1 MQHIFKVGLPC
12 MVELH
17 FSVWVL
23 IIATEHLQLT
33 FPYYKNIILLEIV
46 SEP

>member
-1 MQHIFKVGLPC
+1 MQHIFQGGLPC
-12 MVELH
+12 MAELH
-17 FSVWVL
+17 FSVRVL
-23 IIATEHLQLT
+23 IIATENLQLT